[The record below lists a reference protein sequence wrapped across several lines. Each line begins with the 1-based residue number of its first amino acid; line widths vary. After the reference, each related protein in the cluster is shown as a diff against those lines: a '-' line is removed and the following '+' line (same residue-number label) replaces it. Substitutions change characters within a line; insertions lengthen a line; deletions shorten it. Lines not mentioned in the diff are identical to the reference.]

1 MPEITSPATVLLL
14 WAAIGYLLGS
24 IPTGVI
30 LARAMGLGDLR
41 QIGSG
46 NIGATNV
53 LRTGNK
59 RAAALTLLGDALKG
73 VAAVLLARAFA
84 APDAVQL
91 AALAAFLGH
100 CFPVWLGFK
109 GGKGVATFLGLMLA
123 LVPLAGVIACAIWA
137 LTAKLGKMSSLA
149 ALMAAGW
156 SPIVLFLLGYRDFL
170 ALATVLAVLVY
181 VRHASNIA
189 RIRAGTEP
197 RIGAKR

>member
-41 QIGSG
+41 KIGSG